1 MAGCEAGQVP
11 GFCCLLQCSRT
22 SRFPS
27 PRLALQPPAPRL
39 YFPLQHD
46 DGIVPD
52 IVAAVNATVGNRK
65 NPNGC
70 SIPLTW

>member
-1 MAGCEAGQVP
+1 MCTSGAYTAAWCASPGPAG
-11 GFCCLLQCSRT
+11 
-22 SRFPS
+22 
-27 PRLALQPPAPRL
+27 PA
-39 YFPLQHD
+39 FACLQHD
-46 DGIVPD
+46 DGVVPD